1 MNANAISFEVTNKF
15 LSSKA
20 GISCFAPIIEKL
32 NLKSGLASILPQKK
46 LGMDS
51 SDKYNFLLNGF
62 IDGIECLEDLDE
74 LKSEAVFDST
84 LNPIASNTAGEFLRS
99 FKSRDIETLADFQM
113 QKTLKLRRVLAP
125 KDNKFILSLD
135 STPHLQTGKM
145 MEGLAWNYKNQWCL
159 DSLNAYDQYGLSYG
173 FHLRPGNTFSGNDA
187 EWMIGNIFKVCGY
200 QDKYFR
206 ADSAYGNLGVYN
218 TLLNHKVKFAIALKE
233 NIYSNILEK
242 NKNLQKWKRSK
253 LEFFGSKDTEVSNA
267 VYPVKGL
274 AGRSYL
280 RVVFVRTKRSGQ
292 LELLGDGYS
301 YYALVTNMFEHE
313 MKIEEVFEFY
323 RGRANAENFIRDQK
337 YGFDLKHFPCQ
348 KLSANYVYGLIAQ
361 MAYNLM
367 RFVSFQID
375 KRGCFAK
382 RVRRVL
388 IHLPCQVIKHAR
400 KIIFKMNQLHKEV
413 LDKITNNIFHSFS
426 IVEVT

>member
-1 MNANAISFEVTNKF
+1 MNANAISFEVTNKI
-15 LSSKA
+15 LSSRA
-20 GISCFAPIIEKL
+20 GISCFSSIIS
-32 NLKSGLASILPQKK
+32 NLKLKTELTEILPQKK
-46 LGMDS
+46 KAANS
-51 SDKYNFLLNGF
+51 FDKYNFILNGLL
-62 IDGIECLEDLDE
+62 DGVECLEDLDE
-74 LKSEAVFDST
+74 LKAEAVFDS
-84 LNPIASNTAGEFLRS
+84 LLHPIASNTAGEFLRS
-99 FKSRDIETLADFQM
+99 FSSRHIEMLSEFQLK
-113 QKTLKLRRVLAP
+113 KTLELRRYLAP
-125 KDNKFILSLD
+125 KDKNFIISLD
-135 STPHLQTGKM
+135 STPHLQAGKK
-145 MEGLAWNYKNQWCL
+145 MEGLAWNYKNDWCL

-173 FHLRPGNTFSGNDA
+173 FHLRAGNSYSGNDA
-187 EWMIGNIFKVCGY
+187 EWMIGNIFKACGY
-200 QDKYFR
+200 EDKYFR

-233 NIYSNILEK
+233 NVYIGILDK
-242 NKNLQKWKRSK
+242 NKNLQNWRRSK
-253 LEFFGSKDTEVSNA
+253 LEFFGSQESEVSNA

-280 RVVFVRTKRSGQ
+280 RVVFVRTKKQGQ
-292 LELLGDGYS
+292 LDLLGDGYS

-323 RGRANAENFIRDQK
+323 RGRANAENFIREQK

-348 KLSANYVYGLIAQ
+348 KLNANYVYGLIAQ

-388 IHLPCQVIKHAR
+388 IHLPCQVVKHAR
-400 KIIFKMNQLHKEV
+400 KIVLRLSQQHKEV
-413 LDKITNNIFHSFS
+413 IEKINQKIFFSF
-426 IVEVT
+426 VET

>member
-1 MNANAISFEVTNKF
+1 MNASPVSIEVTNKI
-15 LSSKA
+15 LSSRA
-20 GISCFAPIIEKL
+20 GISCFAPLINKL
-32 NLKSGLASILPQKK
+32 NLEVGLNELFPFKK
-46 LGMDS
+46 KGIS
-51 SDKYNFLLNGF
+51 AFDKYNFLLNAF
-62 IDGIECLEDLDE
+62 IDGAECLEDLDA
-74 LKSEAVFDST
+74 LKSEAVFDS
-84 LNPIASNTAGEFLRS
+84 LFNPIASNTAGVFLRS
-99 FKSRDIETLADFQM
+99 FSSRGIENLAEFQL
-113 QKTLKLRRVLAP
+113 QKTLQLRKYLAP
-125 KDNKFILSLD
+125 NDKKFILNLD
-135 STPHLQTGKM
+135 STPHLQTGKK
-145 MEGLAWNYKNQWCL
+145 MEGLAWNYKKEWCL

-173 FHLRPGNTFSGNDA
+173 FHLRPGSSYSGNDA

-200 QDKYFR
+200 EEKYFR

-233 NIYSNILEK
+233 NVYGSILEK
-242 NKNLQKWKRSK
+242 NKNHQKWKKSK

-280 RVVFVRTKRSGQ
+280 RVVFVRTKKSGQ
-292 LELLGDGYS
+292 LDLLGDGYS
-301 YYALVTNMFEHE
+301 YYAVVTNMFEHE

-361 MAYNLM
+361 MAYNLT

-388 IHLPCQVIKHAR
+388 IHLPCQIIKHAR
-400 KIIFKMNQLHKEV
+400 KIIFKMNQQHKEV
-413 LDKITNNIFHSFS
+413 LDRIIKNIINSF
-426 IVEVT
+426 VET